1 MIDLAAEVVQAA
13 ASGAAGRLAADG
25 IEAAERLVSALRARF
40 RRDARAREA
49 LEVMFDEPGDAA
61 ARGDLES
68 LLRDRIREDA
78 GFAAWLEALWG
89 ETAPD
94 INADDSSANIVHGT
108 VHGDVIQA
116 RDVHGGIH
124 IGRRDDE
131 G

>member
-1 MIDLAAEVVQAA
+1 MIDLAAEVAQAA
-13 ASGAAGRLAADG
+13 ASGAAGRLASGG
-25 IEAAERLVSALRARF
+25 IEAAARLVSALRARF
-40 RRDARAREA
+40 RSDARARET
-49 LEVMFDEPGDAA
+49 LKVMFDEPGDAR

-68 LLRDRIREDA
+68 LLRDRIRGDA
-78 GFAAWLEALWG
+78 GFAAWLEALWD

-94 INADDSSANIVHGT
+94 INADGRSANIVHGT

-116 RDVHGGIH
+116 RNVHGGIY